1 MRGGLTLRLA
11 GPVLSCAA
19 RATASTRF
27 RLGAGPRR
35 HRVTLLPA
43 RARIIAGKSAL
54 LRLRLAPKSLA
65 KVRAALAAGRRPVVR
80 VTVVVTDAAAARR
93 TLRRSIALLP

>member
-1 MRGGLTLRLA
+1 MRGAVTLRLA
-11 GPVLSCAA
+11 CPVLSCAA

-27 RLGAGPRR
+27 RLGAGPRK

-54 LRLRLAPKSLA
+54 LRLKLAPKGLA

-80 VTVVVTDAAAARR
+80 VTVVVTDAAAAKR
-93 TLRRSIALLP
+93 TLRRTIALLP